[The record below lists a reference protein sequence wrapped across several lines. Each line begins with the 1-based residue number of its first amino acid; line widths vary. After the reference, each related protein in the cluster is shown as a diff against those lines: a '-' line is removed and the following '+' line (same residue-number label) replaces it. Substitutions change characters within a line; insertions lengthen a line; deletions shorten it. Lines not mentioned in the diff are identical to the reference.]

1 MPQVE
6 ESLEEFSLC
15 YARPCLGSGQPG
27 RVLPGLGGVGWRT
40 QPRAQPP
47 PPPAGAPRPAGRG
60 PAPSPAP
67 AAASSGPRAPLSGPP
82 RGAPPRCRRS
92 RTRTPAPAAARSRG
106 PRASLPVAPAPAR
119 RAFPRAGGGGPQL
132 GPAAPHAEAR
142 RGPGSRRTRGRS
154 SGAAGPGRPSPGPGG
169 RADPERRRRPV
180 TSEGWNAGGGGAD
193 SCARPPGRGR
203 AAACLNH
210 MTAYFKS
217 FQIKRGLNRNERR
230 G

>member
-27 RVLPGLGGVGWRT
+27 RVLPDSGVPAGGHSPALSPRLSPA
-40 QPRAQPP
+40 PRALTCSRRRIL
-47 PPPAGAPRPAGRG
+47 GAVRPAQRPVPRG
-60 PAPSPAP
+60 PAALPPQPLPHSSP
-67 AAASSGPRAPLSGPP
+67 R
-82 RGAPPRCRRS
+82 RGAL
-92 RTRTPAPAAARSRG
+92 TGPARLA
-106 PRASLPVAPAPAR
+106 PVSPAPAR
-119 RAFPRAGGGGPQL
+119 RAFPRAEGGGPQL

-180 TSEGWNAGGGGAD
+180 TSEGWNASGGGAD
-193 SCARPPGRGR
+193 SCARPRGGG
-203 AAACLNH
+203 APL
-210 MTAYFKS
+210 
-217 FQIKRGLNRNERR
+217 LV
-230 G
+230 